1 MMTDQDRAWLDYN
14 LRKELESLEGKQ
26 GNYFKIEDIKAKLE
40 ELKCVIS

>member
-1 MMTDQDRAWLDYN
+1 MTDQDRAWLDYN

-40 ELKCVIS
+40 ELKCVIA